1 MAFEDSRPSPS
12 LRPLIL
18 KSGLLLAL
26 AATVAAICIL
36 FNPATESSEPG
47 VTMNLPVKIG
57 AFTGVDQPVSEG
69 ERVLLPKDTEFA
81 KKLYTSKAGENIY
94 CQIVLSG
101 LESRSIHRPEIC
113 LKGQGWNVRSG
124 DVVSIPLKSGS
135 TIKAMVLSISRPNT
149 FSKGPREQEA
159 LYAYW
164 FVSRDA
170 ETPYHFERIARSNL
184 DLLLYNKSHR
194 WAYVIVMAPVTKG
207 FVTGG
212 KDSAETLE
220 MIKAFIRESVPY
232 FEKTEMKETPAAALG
247 PVTAAD
253 P

>member
-1 MAFEDSRPSPS
+1 MAIENPIPSPS
-12 LRPLIL
+12 PRSVIF
-18 KSGLLLAL
+18 KGSLLLAFI
-26 AATVAAICIL
+26 AIIVAICI
-36 FNPATESSEPG
+36 FFDPDTQGSEAG
-47 VTMNLPVKIG
+47 VVMDLPVKIG
-57 AFTGVDQPVSEG
+57 GFTGVDQPISEG

-81 KKLYTSKAGENIY
+81 KKLYTGNVGENIF

-124 DVVSIPLKSGS
+124 EVVSVPLKSGA
-135 TIKAMVLSISRPNT
+135 TLKAMVLNITRPTNLA
-149 FSKGPREQEA
+149 KGPREQEA

-184 DLLLYNKSHR
+184 DLLLHNKSHR

-207 FVTGG
+207 FMPGG
-212 KDSAETLE
+212 KDAAETLE
-220 MIKAFIRESVPY
+220 MIKSFIRESVPY
-232 FEKTEMKETPAAALG
+232 FEKSEMKEAPATAMGA
-247 PVTAAD
+247 VTAAGT
-253 P
+253 